1 MTNSSVVLE
10 RRRGGQRHRRL
21 SMPARPSRHFAFSD
35 PFAASARVETAV
47 RGGEGDDL
55 LLYRSGLGAPTGS
68 RDGWVFRGP
77 LQFKLTRDANLQRCL
92 RRAMCSIRTAEKH
105 DSYTSATLRDTLVLY
120 DELAFCS
127 DIESKKS
134 ELSPGAQV
142 RGRVGR
148 VRQALHLKLLLAV
161 ESERGSRGVP
171 LVRNCSSST
180 ALPRQVVV

>member
-1 MTNSSVVLE
+1 
-10 RRRGGQRHRRL
+10 
-21 SMPARPSRHFAFSD
+21 MPARPSRHFAFSD